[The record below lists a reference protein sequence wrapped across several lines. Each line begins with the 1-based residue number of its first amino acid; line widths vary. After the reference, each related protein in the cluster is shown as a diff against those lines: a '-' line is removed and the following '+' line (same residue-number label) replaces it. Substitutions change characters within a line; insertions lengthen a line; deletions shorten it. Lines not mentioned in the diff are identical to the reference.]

1 MFSTISRRPRSIPT
15 KLFLRRDTHTT
26 GGTTQQ
32 RKPYDIVIIGKGPVG
47 LSCAYHCASKG
58 LGRIAVVERD
68 KSFASGS
75 AILSAGGVRQSF
87 SVRENVLMGMFGI
100 EFLKNMKALAVDDEI
115 PDVQLHQHGYL
126 FLANTSSG
134 KQVLED
140 NNRLQRSCGVDW
152 IDLLTSS
159 QLSNK
164 FPWLNTSDLT
174 LGSYGHDNEGYFDPW
189 SLVHALKRKTMS
201 MGVDFI
207 EGSVVGG
214 RLVESSPSSMS
225 IASVTVRPTIT
236 PTPSHPNKSANTDT
250 TSTST
255 GDQNPMMV
263 SVPAPFELS
272 GGLFINAAGDPLYV
286 IPSHASSP
294 FILKQSRLL
303 HTLSTPDQ
311 HPLNILSMPSQYIL
325 DTPMNAQALGL
336 ASSFKPWHRTP
347 NDHKPSHP
355 SQCSRGNDA
364 FSRY

>member
-32 RKPYDIVIIGKGPVG
+32 RKPYDIVIIGGGPVG

-152 IDLLTSS
+152 IDLLTPT
-159 QLSNK
+159 QLSTK
-164 FPWLNTSDLT
+164 FPWLNTTDLT
-174 LGSYGHDNEGYFDPW
+174 LGSCGHDNEGYFDPW
-189 SLVHALKRKTMS
+189 SLVHALKRKTIS

-236 PTPSHPNKSANTDT
+236 PTSKQSPSESLNTNT
-250 TSTST
+250 TSNSTIDNTST
-255 GDQNPMMV
+255 MV
-263 SVPAPFELS
+263 SVPAPFEIS
-272 GGLFINAAGDPLYV
+272 GGLFVNAAGELPDT
-286 IPSHASSP
+286 IPS
-294 FILKQSRLL
+294 
-303 HTLSTPDQ
+303 
-311 HPLNILSMPSQYIL
+311 
-325 DTPMNAQALGL
+325 
-336 ASSFKPWHRTP
+336 
-347 NDHKPSHP
+347 
-355 SQCSRGNDA
+355 
-364 FSRY
+364 